1 MTTTT
6 PTIDVV
12 MQGYAFG
19 TSTGLPAL
27 CGVFLIEG
35 PDANG
40 TPTRILVDPAHVGR
54 RPFLWE
60 ELAKRKL
67 GPRDIDLVILTHSH
81 WDHMQNLDVF
91 AHAPL
96 LVHPAERQYSLN
108 PHINDWATP
117 SWTGLVLET
126 MQIREVSEGDVII
139 PGVGIV
145 DMPGHSPGSIG
156 ITVDTAEG
164 LSVITGDAIHFA
176 SVVKTKINP
185 LVFWSAEQATRSI
198 ERVVEMADIL
208 YPGHDQPFRVTA
220 EGEIEFTMKKDI
232 TIIGL
237 TPDTPGVSFT
247 DASARQPWVM
257 PGIEEQL
264 PAFEAFAKV
273 AHAREHEALEAG
285 IEPGRPAGKG
295 QPDVASHDHPH

>member
-1 MTTTT
+1 MTTAT

-19 TSTGLPAL
+19 TDTGLPAL

-40 TPTRILVDPAHVGR
+40 RQTRILVDPAHVGR

-60 ELAKRKL
+60 ALAARNL
-67 GPRDIDLVILTHSH
+67 GPRDIDLVMLTHSH
-81 WDHMQNLDVF
+81 WDHAQNLDVF

-96 LVHPAERQYSLN
+96 LLHPAERQYSLA

-117 SWTGLVLET
+117 SWTGIMLET

-139 PGVGIV
+139 PGVGVV

-156 ITVDTAEG
+156 ITVEIAEG

-185 LVFWSAEQATRSI
+185 LVFWNAEQATRSI
-198 ERVVEMADIL
+198 ERVVDLADIL
-208 YPGHDQPFRVTA
+208 YPGHDQPFRVLA
-220 EGEIEFTMKKDI
+220 DGEIEFTMKKDI

-237 TPDTPGVSFT
+237 TPTTPGVKFT

-264 PAFEAFAKV
+264 PKFEAFRKEAEQ
-273 AHAREHEALEAG
+273 RRLDALEAG
-285 IEPGRPAGKG
+285 VEPGRTAGGGGPAT
-295 QPDVASHDHPH
+295 HDHPH